1 MSDTADS
8 PPAPDSRRPPSY
20 DASLPGVDQ
29 SAAIRRFADV
39 NADYYAAHF
48 TRIQSTGQ
56 RVWSFNWAAAL
67 GGPFWAAAR
76 GLWGFFWLFVILEL
90 VALVQLGRVLWGD
103 LGAGKVA
110 EADKLEEKASELA
123 EEAEAA
129 RAAGD
134 DIAESL
140 QASADNLVRAAE
152 GTLLEAERLAAGA
165 ATLFVVG
172 FVLFLILRIAAG
184 LFANPCYERQFTRW
198 RTDKGVPSGLQ
209 PGNALLGILLVL
221 IMYPA
226 TLYRFTASAP
236 EPWIT
241 DVPIGTEYYATT
253 ANVLEEWFDRSAEAG
268 QGLFDGIT
276 ATVQGLLEVLELI
289 LVGTPWPVVMLF
301 WFIVAWRVSN
311 LRVAIFCAAALA
323 YFGILGFWET
333 TMVTFAL
340 VGAAAAFCV
349 LIGIPLGIWCAKSP
363 RTYAVVRP
371 LLDLMQTLPPFVYL
385 IPIIAFFGTGKVP
398 GILATIVVGMP
409 PVVRLT
415 ALGVMH
421 VDQHVREAAYAFGAS
436 KRQVL
441 TGVEIPLAAPSIMT
455 GVNQTI
461 LLCLAMVV
469 IAALIGAKGLGQDVL
484 VALQYVAKGEGL
496 LAGLAILFCAMIL
509 DRIVQGRF
517 RRQDD
522 A

>member
-1 MSDTADS
+1 MSAAVST
-8 PPAPDSRRPPSY
+8 PAPDPKQPLAPG
-20 DASLPGVDQ
+20 DSLAGADQ
-29 SAAIRRFADV
+29 SVAVRSFAGKSV
-39 NADYYAAHF
+39 DYYTAQF
-48 TRIQSTGQ
+48 NRIQSTGE

-76 GLWGFFWLFVILEL
+76 GIWGFFWLFVLLEL
-90 VALVQLGRVLWGD
+90 IALVQFGRGLWGD

-110 EADKLEEKASELA
+110 EAGKLREKASELA
-123 EEAEAA
+123 AEAEAA
-129 RAAGD
+129 RNVGD
-134 DIAESL
+134 SIADSL
-140 QASADNLVRAAE
+140 QTSSDNLVRAAE
-152 GTLLEAERLAAGA
+152 STLLEAERLAAGA
-165 ATLFVVG
+165 TTLVIVG
-172 FVLFLILRIAAG
+172 AILFLVLRIAAG
-184 LFANPCYERQFTRW
+184 VFANPRYEKQFTRW
-198 RTDKGVPSGLQ
+198 RTDKTVPSGLN
-209 PGNALLGILLVL
+209 PGNALVGVVLIL

-241 DVPIGTEYYATT
+241 NVPIGNEYYATT
-253 ANVLEEWFDRSAEAG
+253 ATVIEDWFDRSAVAG

-276 ATVQGLLEVLELI
+276 ATVQGFLNVLELV

-301 WFIVAWRVSN
+301 WFMVAWRVAN

-323 YFGILGFWET
+323 YFGVLGFWET

-340 VGAAAAFCV
+340 VGAAAGFCV

-371 LLDLMQTLPPFVYL
+371 VLDLMQTLPPFVYL

-421 VDQHVREAAYAFGAS
+421 VDQHVKEAAYAFGAS

-441 TGVEIPLAAPSIMT
+441 TGVELPLATPSIMT

-517 RRQDD
+517 RREDD

>member
-1 MSDTADS
+1 MSAAADS
-8 PPAPDSRRPPSY
+8 APAPDPKRPPTP
-20 DASLPGVDQ
+20 DVSLPGADH
-29 SAAIRRFADV
+29 SAAIRRFTSKGV
-39 NADYYAAHF
+39 DYYVAHF
-48 TRIQSTGQ
+48 IRIQSTGE

-76 GLWGFFWLFVILEL
+76 GVWGFFWLFVILEL
-90 VALVQLGRVLWGD
+90 VALVQLGRGLWGD

-110 EADKLEEKASELA
+110 EAGKLRQKASELA
-123 EEAEAA
+123 EDAEAA
-129 RAAGD
+129 RTAGD
-134 DIAESL
+134 SIAESL
-140 QASADNLVRAAE
+140 QANSDNLVRAAE
-152 GTLLEAERLAAGA
+152 SVLLEAERLAAGA
-165 ATLFVVG
+165 ATLVLVG
-172 FVLFLILRIAAG
+172 AVLFLVLRIAAG
-184 LFANPCYERQFTRW
+184 FFANHRYEKQFTRW
-198 RTDKGVPSGLQ
+198 RNDKSVPSGLQ
-209 PGNALLGILLVL
+209 PANALVGVLLIL

-241 DVPIGTEYYATT
+241 DVPIGNEYYAAT
-253 ANVLEEWFDRSAEAG
+253 ATVLEDWFDRSAVAG

-276 ATVQGLLEVLELI
+276 AAVQTFLNVLELI
-289 LVGTPWPVVMLF
+289 LVGTPWLVVMLF
-301 WFIVAWRVSN
+301 WFIVAWRVAN

-323 YFGILGFWET
+323 YFAFLGFWET

-421 VDQHVREAAYAFGAS
+421 VDHHVKEAAYAFGAS

-441 TGVEIPLAAPSIMT
+441 TGVELPLAAPSIMT

-469 IAALIGAKGLGQDVL
+469 IAALIGAKGLGQDVV

-517 RRQDD
+517 RRQED

>member
-1 MSDTADS
+1 MSAAADS
-8 PPAPDSRRPPSY
+8 APVPDPKRPPVP
-20 DASLPGVDQ
+20 DASLAGADQ
-29 SAAIRRFADV
+29 SAAIRRFA
-39 NADYYAAHF
+39 NRSADYYAARF
-48 TRIQSTGQ
+48 TRIQATGE
-56 RVWSFNWAAAL
+56 RVWSFNRAAVF

-76 GLWGFFWLFVILEL
+76 GVWGFFWLFVILEL
-90 VALVQLGRVLWGD
+90 IALVQLGRGLWGD

-110 EADKLEEKASELA
+110 EAGKLRQKASEFS

-129 RAAGD
+129 RRAGD
-134 DIAESL
+134 SIAESL
-140 QASADNLVRAAE
+140 QASADNLFRAAE
-152 GTLLEAERLAAGA
+152 VALLEGERLAAGA
-165 ATLFVVG
+165 TTLVLAG
-172 FVLFLILRIAAG
+172 AVLFLALRTAAG
-184 LFANPCYERQFTRW
+184 FFANARYEKQFTRW
-198 RTDKGVPSGLQ
+198 RTDKTVPSGLE
-209 PGNALLGILLVL
+209 PANALVGVVLVL

-236 EPWIT
+236 APWIT
-241 DVPIGTEYYATT
+241 DVPVGTEYYAAT
-253 ANVLEEWFDRSAEAG
+253 ATVVEDWFDRSAVAG

-276 ATVQGLLEVLELI
+276 AVVRGFLNVIELI

-301 WFIVAWRVSN
+301 WFIVAWRVAN
-311 LRVAIFCAAALA
+311 LRVAIFCAAALV
-323 YFGILGFWET
+323 YFGFLGLWET

-421 VDQHVREAAYAFGAS
+421 VDHHVKEAAYAFGAS
-436 KRQVL
+436 RRQVL
-441 TGVEIPLAAPSIMT
+441 TGVELPLATPSIMT

-469 IAALIGAKGLGQDVL
+469 IAALIGAKGLGQDVV

-517 RRQDD
+517 RRQEDQ
-522 A
+522 

>member
-1 MSDTADS
+1 MSAAADS
-8 PPAPDSRRPPSY
+8 SPAPDPMHPPAPDV
-20 DASLPGVDQ
+20 SLSGADQ
-29 SAAIRRFADV
+29 SAAIRRFV
-39 NADYYAAHF
+39 KTGADYYVAHF

-56 RVWSFNWAAAL
+56 RVWSFNWAAAV

-76 GLWGFFWLFVILEL
+76 GVWGFFWLFVILEL
-90 VALVQLGRVLWGD
+90 IALVQLGRGLWGD

-110 EADKLEEKASELA
+110 EAGKLRQKSSELA
-123 EEAEAA
+123 EQAEAA

-134 DIAESL
+134 SIAESL
-140 QASADNLVRAAE
+140 QANSDNLVRAAE
-152 GTLLEAERLAAGA
+152 GVLLESERLAAGA
-165 ATLFVVG
+165 AMLVLVG
-172 FVLFLILRIAAG
+172 AVLFLVLRIAAG
-184 LFANPCYERQFTRW
+184 FFANSRYEKQFTRW
-198 RTDKGVPSGLQ
+198 RTDKAVPCGLT
-209 PGNALLGILLVL
+209 PANALIGVLLVL

-226 TLYRFTASAP
+226 TLYRFTASKP

-241 DVPIGTEYYATT
+241 EVPIGNEYFAVT
-253 ANVLEEWFDRSAEAG
+253 ANVLEDWFDRSAVAG

-276 ATVQGLLEVLELI
+276 ATVQAFLNVLELI

-301 WFIVAWRVSN
+301 WFIVAWRVAN

-323 YFGILGFWET
+323 YFGFLGFWET
-333 TMVTFAL
+333 TMITFAL
-340 VGAAAAFCV
+340 VGAAATFCV
-349 LIGIPLGIWCAKSP
+349 LFGIPLGVWCAKSP
-363 RTYAVVRP
+363 RSYAVARP
-371 LLDLMQTLPPFVYL
+371 VLDLMQTLPPFVYL

-398 GILATIVVGMP
+398 GILATIIVGMP

-415 ALGVMH
+415 ALGVIH
-421 VDQHVREAAYAFGAS
+421 VDHHVKEAAYAFGAS

-441 TGVEIPLAAPSIMT
+441 TGVELPLAAPSIMT

-469 IAALIGAKGLGQDVL
+469 IAALIGAKGLGQDVV

-517 RRQDD
+517 RREDGV
-522 A
+522 